1 MSLAIEA
8 RALCKR
14 YPPRLVVD
22 HLSLEVSAGEVFG
35 FLGSNGAGKS
45 TTIRM
50 LTGLLAPSAG
60 EARVLGAPVSD
71 PELKRRVGYMSQAF
85 GLYQDLTV
93 AENVAF
99 FAGLR
104 APGRREARAWAS
116 AAIGRFGLEGYR
128 DHLAAAL
135 SGGWKQRLA
144 LACAVVHDPELVF
157 LDEPTAGIDPVSRRE
172 LWDELYE
179 LSAAGTTLFVTTHY
193 MEEAERCHR
202 IGFIHRG
209 RLLACDTPE
218 ALKADALPGTLLE
231 VELAG
236 SATTGQGAAEPAA
249 AAEPAGVRV
258 QRALRHLRAR
268 AEALGL
274 LDVNLYGEALHA
286 VTQADPNAVCALV
299 VAELATLD
307 LRAQAAP
314 IPASIED
321 VFVALTRQAA

>member
-1 MSLAIEA
+1 M
-8 RALCKR
+8 
-14 YPPRLVVD
+14 
-22 HLSLEVSAGEVFG
+22 
-35 FLGSNGAGKS
+35 
-45 TTIRM
+45 
-50 LTGLLAPSAG
+50 
-60 EARVLGAPVSD
+60 
-71 PELKRRVGYMSQAF
+71 
-85 GLYQDLTV
+85 

-128 DHLAAAL
+128 GHLAAAL

-236 SATTGQGAAEPAA
+236 SATTGQGVAEPSGAAEPAA

-258 QRALRHLRAR
+258 QRALRHLRAH

-286 VTQADPNAVCALV
+286 VTQADPNTVCAQV
-299 VAELATLD
+299 VAELAALD